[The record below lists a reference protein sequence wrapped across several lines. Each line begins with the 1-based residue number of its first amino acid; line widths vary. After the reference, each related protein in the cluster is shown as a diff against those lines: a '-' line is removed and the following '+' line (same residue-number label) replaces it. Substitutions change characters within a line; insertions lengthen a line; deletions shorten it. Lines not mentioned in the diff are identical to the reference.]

1 MTRRNMSMVPSW
13 LHQNQHLCA
22 GHTAYNETPNPSL
35 MEHVLDLRKEAGLGS
50 TEVQRSPSLMDHVI
64 AMRQEIERLRAELGV
79 STAEA

>member
-1 MTRRNMSMVPSW
+1 
-13 LHQNQHLCA
+13 
-22 GHTAYNETPNPSL
+22 